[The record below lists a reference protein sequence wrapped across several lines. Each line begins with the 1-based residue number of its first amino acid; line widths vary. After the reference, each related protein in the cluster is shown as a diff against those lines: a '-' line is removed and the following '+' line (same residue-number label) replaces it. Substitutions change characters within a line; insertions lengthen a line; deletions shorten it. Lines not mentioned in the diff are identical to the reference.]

1 MQLQDRTTYS
11 PAEYLALE
19 ETSDFRSEYLD
30 GQIIPMP
37 GGSPNHNQ
45 IVGNIYKCL
54 DNWAD
59 AHDNVAVF
67 FADLRLWIPQTRTHT
82 YPDLMTIVGGLQML
96 DNRKD
101 TVTNPSLIV
110 EVLSTSTK
118 DYDRGEKF
126 RFYRSIPSFGE
137 YLLVDQYSTHVEHF
151 AQNAQGEWVFSDY
164 ADLSATIALTTL
176 DCPLPL
182 TTIYRKIK
190 FETP

>member
-1 MQLQDRTTYS
+1 MQLQDRTTYT

-45 IVGNIYKCL
+45 IALNIASYL
-54 DNWAD
+54 DL
-59 AHDNVAVF
+59 NVAAEIRVF
-67 FADLRLWIPQTRTHT
+67 INDLRLWIPQTRTHT
-82 YPDLMTIVGGLQML
+82 YPDVMTIVGELQIL

-110 EVLSTSTK
+110 EVLSAATK

-126 RFYRSIPSFGE
+126 RFYRSIPSFRE
-137 YLLVDQYSTHVEHF
+137 YLLVDQYSAHVEHF
-151 AQNAQGEWVFSDY
+151 AQNAQGEWVFGDY
-164 ADLSATIALTTL
+164 ADLAATIALTTL
-176 DCPLPL
+176 NCPLPL
-182 TTIYRKIK
+182 ATIYRKIQ
-190 FETP
+190 FEAP